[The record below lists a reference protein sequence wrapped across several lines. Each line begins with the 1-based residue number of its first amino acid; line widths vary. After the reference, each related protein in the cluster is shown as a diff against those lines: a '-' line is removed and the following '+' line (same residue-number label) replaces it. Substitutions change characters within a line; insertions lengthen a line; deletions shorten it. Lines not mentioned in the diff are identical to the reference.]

1 MSTMWDLAV
10 RAVQRVHPFFQRS
23 DSKAAYYCG
32 VGCAHTAC
40 KVIAALADEDLLAWP
55 YAVPPADPQPLVPPP
70 APWAREHPL
79 PGNKLLKISP
89 LSGDYSGSDNIQNAD
104 LDTANVLSSQVVNGK
119 NIHRPVLDIDLPVT
133 VLPSSTPGHCHLLI
147 DTFMTWDAYAAILQA
162 LAKAGVI
169 EVGYRRESML
179 RGFTAIRLPWI
190 KKETERELP
199 F

>member
-1 MSTMWDLAV
+1 MSHMWDRAV
-10 RAVQRVHPFFQRS
+10 RALQVLYPALNAS
-23 DSKAAYYCG
+23 GSPLAYYCG
-32 VGCAHTAC
+32 PSCMHAAC
-40 KVIAALADEDLLAWP
+40 RIVTVLTGEDLLDR
-55 YAVPPADPQPLVPPP
+55 PAPDPQPLIP

-89 LSGDYSGSDNIQNAD
+89 LSGEYSGSDNIQNAD

-190 KKETERELP
+190 KKETERERP